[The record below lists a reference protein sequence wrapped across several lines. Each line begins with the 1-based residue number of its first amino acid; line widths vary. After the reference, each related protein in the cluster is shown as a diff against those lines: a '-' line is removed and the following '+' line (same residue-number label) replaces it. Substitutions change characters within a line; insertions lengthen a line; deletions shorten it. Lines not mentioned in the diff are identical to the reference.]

1 MISELFLSSWYRH
14 SKNIQKI
21 CPIWYKNPDRL
32 ESIISQV
39 QATYFGEELYK
50 DFKTNAAI
58 LFYLINKDHPFVN
71 GNKRISVVAL
81 YEFIERNV
89 SELYIS
95 EQGLSND
102 LYEMAIKTAGSLPE
116 NMEEILN
123 YLKDK
128 INSFI
133 ITEWNGTQQASP
145 MRGCCAS
152 WDKIISSINCRRFT
166 KCTSK

>member
-1 MISELFLSSWYRH
+1 MTKNSAEIHYLSIDDFRIIFEQLISAQQEYSEDLPPFDTRY
-14 SKNIQKI
+14 
-21 CPIWYKNPDRL
+21 PDRL

-50 DFKTNAAI
+50 DFKTKAAI

-133 ITEWNGTQQASP
+133 ITE
-145 MRGCCAS
+145 
-152 WDKIISSINCRRFT
+152 
-166 KCTSK
+166 

>member
-1 MISELFLSSWYRH
+1 M
-14 SKNIQKI
+14 
-21 CPIWYKNPDRL
+21 
-32 ESIISQV
+32 
-39 QATYFGEELYK
+39 
-50 DFKTNAAI
+50 
-58 LFYLINKDHPFVN
+58 
-71 GNKRISVVAL
+71 VAL

-128 INSFI
+128 IDSFI
-133 ITEWNGTQQASP
+133 ITE
-145 MRGCCAS
+145 
-152 WDKIISSINCRRFT
+152 
-166 KCTSK
+166 

>member
-1 MISELFLSSWYRH
+1 MTKNSAEIHYLSIDDFRIIFEQLISAQQEYSEDLPPFDTRY
-14 SKNIQKI
+14 
-21 CPIWYKNPDRL
+21 PDRL

-50 DFKTNAAI
+50 DFKTKAAI

-102 LYEMAIKTAGSLPE
+102 LYEMAIKSAGSLPE

-133 ITEWNGTQQASP
+133 ITE
-145 MRGCCAS
+145 
-152 WDKIISSINCRRFT
+152 
-166 KCTSK
+166 

>member
-1 MISELFLSSWYRH
+1 MTKNSAEIHYLSIDDFRIIFEQLISAQQEYSEDLPPFDTRY
-14 SKNIQKI
+14 
-21 CPIWYKNPDRL
+21 PDRL

-133 ITEWNGTQQASP
+133 ITE
-145 MRGCCAS
+145 
-152 WDKIISSINCRRFT
+152 
-166 KCTSK
+166 

>member
-1 MISELFLSSWYRH
+1 MTKNSAEIHYLSIDDFRIIFEQLISAQQEYSEDLPPFDTRY
-14 SKNIQKI
+14 
-21 CPIWYKNPDRL
+21 PDRL

-50 DFKTNAAI
+50 DFKTKAAI
-58 LFYLINKDHPFVN
+58 LFYLVNKDHPFVN

-128 INSFI
+128 IDSFI
-133 ITEWNGTQQASP
+133 ITE
-145 MRGCCAS
+145 
-152 WDKIISSINCRRFT
+152 
-166 KCTSK
+166 